1 MAKIRNATSFLVL
14 LLIWTYL
21 YVPNR
26 FAFIASVDNSPNLD
40 LLFFWFPSVLG
51 IAAYASVRGIWWIRL
66 ALSLAPPVLI
76 MVVVY
81 SVALIGGVPSE
92 YAVSAIGIILFGL
105 RSYIIALTICV
116 AIFEIIAR
124 LRSRRGAH

>member
-1 MAKIRNATSFLVL
+1 MAKIRNAISFLLL

-26 FAFIASVDNSPNLD
+26 FAFIAGVDKSPNLD

-51 IAAYASVRGIWWIRL
+51 IAAYASFCGIWWIRL
-66 ALSLAPPVLI
+66 ASSLAPPMLI

-81 SVALIGGVPSE
+81 SVALIGGLSSE
-92 YAVSAIGIILFGL
+92 YAASTIGLILFGL
-105 RSYIIALTICV
+105 RWYIIALLVCV